1 MQWVANTAVMVLLA
15 ILGWYVKAMRD
26 SVDRLKDRDDA
37 LAREVANIRTLV
49 VGDYVK
55 RAAFDDLGRDIF
67 AKLESMRI
75 ESKAD
80 LKDAVREL
88 KVELASKADK

>member
-1 MQWVANTAVMVLLA
+1 MANTAVMVLLA

-37 LAREVANIRTLV
+37 LAKEVANIRTLV

-55 RAAFDDLGRDIF
+55 RASFDDLGRDIF